1 MKCKFIFATLGL
13 AMLLGF
19 NSNQSFAQVRADNSN
34 YVPSNDT
41 TISNE
46 EPIRLGEIEISSSRI
61 NRKLK
66 EIPASLNVT
75 NALPL
80 RPLPDGADERSRA
93 GSKRLLKQGL
103 SPTRRVNHYPVPPVQ
118 KRRSQPER
126 HFNASVQRQETDR
139 VACRGDGS
147 AHRLGAVSAIPDAAL
162 RGGRPVSER

>member
-19 NSNQSFAQVRADNSN
+19 NSNKSFAQVRADNSN

-46 EPIRLGEIEISSSRI
+46 KPIRLGEIEISSSRI

-75 NALPL
+75 NALTL
-80 RPLPDGADERSRA
+80 QKKSD
-93 GSKRLLKQGL
+93 L
-103 SPTRRVNHYPVPPVQ
+103 SLAYILNYEPG
-118 KRRSQPER
+118 
-126 HFNASVQRQETDR
+126 
-139 VACRGDGS
+139 VAMGGDG
-147 AHRLGAVSAIPDAAL
+147 LCQCTWTW
-162 RGGRPVSER
+162 